1 MACEP
6 PPAYVA
12 RKLAAADVY
21 GLRDELEVRVGELA
35 IHAYARTQLFGV
47 VNKIDGL
54 CALGQI
60 AAAIPSAWRSCSPAA
75 QRW

>member
-1 MACEP
+1 MSWPSTRMHAWEAAAP
-6 PPAYVA
+6 SFNAF
-12 RKLAAADVY
+12 KLA
-21 GLRDELEVRVGELA
+21 RFRNKQ
-35 IHAYARTQLFGV
+35 TQLFGV